1 MNAPRAP
8 EGHRIADTI
17 RFYELLARLERRVDG
32 VRMLATCDGRME
44 WPRHGVYF
52 FFEEGEERSG
62 SGHGPRVVRVG
73 THALTKNSRSS
84 LWNRLSQHRGSA
96 RSGGG
101 NHRGSIFRL
110 IVGAALA
117 GRGDAPLPSTWGNGG
132 DSATAARR
140 LGMDRVSVR
149 DGEADLERR
158 VSAHIGRMPFLCL
171 NVDDR
176 PGPDSRRGL
185 IERNAIALLS
195 HARTPAADAPSSR
208 WLGAFSDRPRVRAS
222 GLWNNEHV
230 EDDCDASFLDT
241 MERLMDTR

>member
-8 EGHRIADTI
+8 KGHRIADTI
-17 RFYELLARLERRVDG
+17 RFYELLARLERRVGG
-32 VRMLATCDGRME
+32 VRTLETCDGRME
-44 WPRHGVYF
+44 WPRRGVYF

-73 THALTKNSRSS
+73 SHALTENSRSS
-84 LWNRLSQHRGSA
+84 LWSRLSQHRGSA

-117 GRGDAPLPSTWGNGG
+117 GHGDAPPPSTWGIGSDLG
-132 DSATAARR
+132 AAARR
-140 LGMDRVSVR
+140 LRMDRASVR

-158 VSAHIGRMPFLCL
+158 VSAYIGRMSFLCL

-222 GLWNNEHV
+222 GLWNNKHV